1 MPYPAS
7 QVGRDGEWM
16 PDRGVE
22 AFEREVRPHLDALH
36 RTARR
41 LMRDATAAED
51 LVQEAL
57 LKAWRFF
64 HSFRAGTN
72 FKAWIFRVLYTVF
85 VSLTRERKPP
95 LQDPDS
101 TDEIE
106 ARESP
111 LEELARPSIEERE
124 RAVLEAVD
132 DRVKAAVEELPAD
145 LRTTFLLSTLE
156 GLKYREI
163 AEVMD
168 CPLGTVMSRLFRSR
182 RMLQDRLA
190 HYARGMNFP
199 PSTRPAS

>member
-1 MPYPAS
+1 
-7 QVGRDGEWM
+7 
-16 PDRGVE
+16 
-22 AFEREVRPHLDALH
+22 
-36 RTARR
+36 
-41 LMRDATAAED
+41 MRDATAAED

-101 TDEIE
+101 IDEIE

-124 RAVLEAVD
+124 RAVLDAVD

-145 LRTTFLLSTLE
+145 LRTIFMLST
-156 GLKYREI
+156 
-163 AEVMD
+163 
-168 CPLGTVMSRLFRSR
+168 
-182 RMLQDRLA
+182 
-190 HYARGMNFP
+190 HRGP
-199 PSTRPAS
+199 QVP